1 MLEIKVT
8 VSAPELS
15 EAINN
20 LAKAYAGNP
29 TATVQAV
36 NPVQTETAVPAQ
48 TETAVPA
55 QPTAPVT
62 NSAPSVNTPP
72 APVVTTQP
80 VQTVPTATSPAVQA
94 PSEPAKTYTQEQ
106 LSNAGAALCE
116 QGKMPQLIQLLSQFG
131 AQSIVQVSKEQYT
144 ALAEGLKALGAN
156 L

>member
-36 NPVQTETAVPAQ
+36 NPVQTETAVL
-48 TETAVPA
+48 T

-72 APVVTTQP
+72 APAVTTQP

>member
-36 NPVQTETAVPAQ
+36 NPVQTETVVPTQ
-48 TETAVPA
+48 PA
-55 QPTAPVT
+55 APVT

-72 APVVTTQP
+72 APAVTTQP
-80 VQTVPTATSPAVQA
+80 VQTVATATSPAVQA
-94 PSEPAKTYTQEQ
+94 HSEPAKTYTQEQ

>member
-29 TATVQAV
+29 TATAQATIKE
-36 NPVQTETAVPAQ
+36 QAEAVTP
-48 TETAVPA
+48 T
-55 QPTAPVT
+55 QPTTPVT

-72 APVVTTQP
+72 APVADTQP
-80 VQTVPTATSPAVQA
+80 VQTVPTATSPAVQT

-131 AQSIVQVSKEQYT
+131 AQSIVQVSKEQYA

>member
-36 NPVQTETAVPAQ
+36 NPVQTETAVP
-48 TETAVPA
+48 T

-94 PSEPAKTYTQEQ
+94 PSESAKTYTQEQ

>member
-48 TETAVPA
+48 PR
-55 QPTAPVT
+55 APVT

-72 APVVTTQP
+72 APAVATQP

>member
-8 VSAPELS
+8 VSSPELS

-48 TETAVPA
+48 
-55 QPTAPVT
+55 PTAPVT

-72 APVVTTQP
+72 APVVATQP

-94 PSEPAKTYTQEQ
+94 PFEPAKTYTQEQ

>member
-36 NPVQTETAVPAQ
+36 NPVQTETV
-48 TETAVPA
+48 VPA
-55 QPTAPVT
+55 QPTVPVT
-62 NSAPSVNTPP
+62 NS
-72 APVVTTQP
+72 
-80 VQTVPTATSPAVQA
+80 A

>member
-20 LAKAYAGNP
+20 LAKAYAVNP
-29 TATVQAV
+29 TATAQATIKE
-36 NPVQTETAVPAQ
+36 QAETVTP
-48 TETAVPA
+48 T

-72 APVVTTQP
+72 APVATTQP
-80 VQTVPTATSPAVQA
+80 VQPVPTATSPAVQA
-94 PSEPAKTYTQEQ
+94 PSEPVKTYTQEQ

>member
-29 TATVQAV
+29 TATVQTV
-36 NPVQTETAVPAQ
+36 NPVQTETVVP
-48 TETAVPA
+48 T
-55 QPTAPVT
+55 QPVAPVT

-72 APVVTTQP
+72 APAVTTQP

>member
-36 NPVQTETAVPAQ
+36 NSVQTETVVP
-48 TETAVPA
+48 T

-72 APVVTTQP
+72 APVVT
-80 VQTVPTATSPAVQA
+80 SR
-94 PSEPAKTYTQEQ
+94 
-106 LSNAGAALCE
+106 
-116 QGKMPQLIQLLSQFG
+116 
-131 AQSIVQVSKEQYT
+131 KESH
-144 ALAEGLKALGAN
+144 
-156 L
+156 